1 MTTDIASNTTQPSVT
16 VHGPLYCAL
25 TGRVLAAEEAYW
37 AAPLITARELVSTF
51 VSTLL
56 RAPANLGVIMTA
68 EQPEV
73 PYAPEV
79 RELLAQRRSTEQA
92 KLLFLLLLLA
102 ALIFTP
108 VLLLAMR

>member
-1 MTTDIASNTTQPSVT
+1 MTTEIAITTTQPSASVR
-16 VHGPLYCAL
+16 GPLYCAL
-25 TGRVLAAEEAYW
+25 TGRALAPEEVYW
-37 AAPLITARELVSTF
+37 AAPLVTARELVSTF

-56 RAPANLGVIMTA
+56 RSPGNLGVIMTA
-68 EQPEV
+68 EQADV
-73 PYAPEV
+73 PYALEA

-108 VLLLAMR
+108 VLLMAMR